1 MGKINILSPQIFNK
15 IAAGEVVE
23 RPASVVKELVENSI
37 DAGATEIII
46 SIVDGGITQIK
57 VSDNGEGIYSDDF
70 EKVFIPHSTSKI
82 KTVEDLDK
90 ICSLGFRGEALASIS
105 AVAKVS
111 VFSKNKNE
119 DCGYT
124 ISCNG
129 GVLSQKTEYPCNQ
142 GTTFVVDNI
151 FYNIPARAKFLKKPR
166 QEASEITNLIT
177 RYILANPNISFKY
190 VVDEKEVYCSTGGG
204 LEEAIY
210 VVYGKDCINNLIK
223 VDWTSDDH
231 RVYGY
236 IGKPTY
242 SKPNR
247 TYQTLIVNGRYV
259 VNSMVST
266 CVYNSFEHYLMK
278 NQFPFYVLNISIP
291 LDKLDVNVHPN
302 KMDIRFENSNH
313 IYGIVYNAISDGLL
327 NSNSI
332 YSVEK
337 PVLDIQKIEGGI
349 SFGNK
354 MTQVTN
360 LGTLEKSTEN
370 EELSI
375 QSEIQTKN
383 TIEQFENQEK
393 PNIENISKEAIR
405 PVIIETNKTETNGN
419 NFLNS
424 LHLKDAT
431 NIFKSPVLSQVSADL
446 EEDEEEQQENNYVM
460 EEVKG
465 IVRFVGEIYSTYLI
479 IEANDSCYIIDQH
492 AAHERLLYDKLL
504 REVNSKSVQ
513 SQMLLCPYTLN
524 VNNIEHQFISDN
536 IDEIRSLGF
545 DIEPF
550 GNQSFKISATPSII
564 KNINITEFFGD
575 LLKDMTVFKSL
586 KSADLVTSKLM
597 QKACKSAIKAGQV
610 LSENEVMTILKLMKE
625 EQMVLECPH
634 GRPVII
640 ELTKKELEKWFK
652 RTV

>member
-37 DAGATEIII
+37 DAGATEIVI
-46 SIVDGGITQIK
+46 SIVDGGISQIK

-129 GVLSQKTEYPCNQ
+129 GVLSPKTEYPCNQ

-166 QEASEITNLIT
+166 QEASEITNLVT

-190 VVDEKEVYCSTGGG
+190 IVDEKEVYSSTGGG

-223 VDWTSDDH
+223 IDYTSDGH
-231 RVYGY
+231 RVFGY

-349 SFGNK
+349 SFGNR
-354 MTQVTN
+354 Q
-360 LGTLEKSTEN
+360 TE
-370 EELSI
+370 
-375 QSEIQTKN
+375 
-383 TIEQFENQEK
+383 
-393 PNIENISKEAIR
+393 ENISKSDENSLNGNVINNKEEFKTENNSNILKATENSQENYQKEAIR
-405 PVIIETNKTETNGN
+405 PVVIETNKTETNGN

-424 LHLKDAT
+424 LYLKDAT
-431 NIFKSPVLSQVSADL
+431 NIFKSPIMNQVSRDL
-446 EEDEEEQQENNYVM
+446 EDEEVEEEEEEPNLVM
-460 EEVKG
+460 EEVKN

-504 REVNSKSVQ
+504 KEVNSKNVQ
-513 SQMLLCPYTLN
+513 SQKFHLI
-524 VNNIEHQFISDN
+524 VQ
-536 IDEIRSLGF
+536 
-545 DIEPF
+545 
-550 GNQSFKISATPSII
+550 
-564 KNINITEFFGD
+564 
-575 LLKDMTVFKSL
+575 
-586 KSADLVTSKLM
+586 
-597 QKACKSAIKAGQV
+597 
-610 LSENEVMTILKLMKE
+610 
-625 EQMVLECPH
+625 
-634 GRPVII
+634 
-640 ELTKKELEKWFK
+640 
-652 RTV
+652 